1 MHTQSLPSS
10 VRRACFASVI
20 LLALGANC
28 ATARDDDPEPGQSW
42 LQSIK
47 VTELRDHLVTRAT
60 LLATD
65 DFGVTRQRELRIE
78 ARGSIDQ
85 RNREVAVHRY
95 EPECLPLAKAAGM
108 TADDFC
114 DRLVLTREGRDVQLS
129 FHSLDANK
137 RYGFTLVESAAGRWE
152 SLRPAGMDAP
162 SLTLQLEQGGG
173 DLRYAWSLESF
184 TARYTQSGRIAD
196 LRELPLDG
204 IEASLAALTD
214 VLRSFHVSEFAYS
227 DLPRE
232 HALYRPTPYGL
243 WSEGPLDTH
252 CTFGFCFGSVGG
264 SGGGSGSQGM
274 CNPNS
279 PNYAPQNCPWDLTT
293 ATWPVSHRMRVK
305 KVGDSG
311 VELRFS
317 IKNDGTGIFDGS
329 PYNGASTPIA
339 HLSLVRMNE
348 FSPLVPAGS
357 MPYGEECFVQK
368 VLAQFETIDP
378 FTQFPTLV
386 LEPGDAAM
394 DMAWMSCVASSGRP
408 AGRYHPYAN
417 IDHTDTLD
425 TAGLSGNNI
434 EVNRLDWV
442 RFRD

>member
-1 MHTQSLPSS
+1 MLVRHRHRSLESLPLI
-10 VRRACFASVI
+10 VL
-20 LLALGANC
+20 LLAVNVTTAS
-28 ATARDDDPEPGQSW
+28 ARDDDPEAGESW

-47 VTELRDHLVTRAT
+47 VTELRDHQLTRAT

-78 ARGSIDQ
+78 ARGSLERRD
-85 RNREVAVHRY
+85 REVVVHRY
-95 EPECLPLAKAAGM
+95 EPECLQLAKAAGM

-114 DRLVLTREGRDVQLS
+114 DRLVLTHVGRDVQLS
-129 FHSLDANK
+129 FHSVDANK
-137 RYGFTLVESAAGRWE
+137 RYRFTLVESATGRWE
-152 SLRPAGMDAP
+152 SLRPTGMDAP
-162 SLTLQLEQGGG
+162 LLTLQLEEGGG
-173 DLRYAWSLESF
+173 DVRYAWSLESF
-184 TARYTQSGRIAD
+184 TARYTQSGVVAD
-196 LRELPLDG
+196 TRDLPLDG
-204 IEASLAALTD
+204 VEASLAALTD
-214 VLRSFHVSEFAYS
+214 VLRSFHANEFAYA

-232 HALYRPTPYGL
+232 HALHRPTPYGL

-252 CTFGFCFGSVGG
+252 CTFVFCFGSVGG

-279 PNYAPQNCPWDLTT
+279 PNYTPQNCPWDLMT
-293 ATWPVSHRMRVK
+293 ATWPLSHRMHVK
-305 KVGDSG
+305 KFGDGG
-311 VELRFS
+311 VELRYA
-317 IKNDGTGIFDGS
+317 IKNDGTGTFDGS
-329 PYNGASTPIA
+329 PHNGASTPIA

-348 FSPLVPAGS
+348 ISPLVPAGS
-357 MPYGEECFVQK
+357 RPYGDECFVEK

-378 FTQFPTLV
+378 FTQFITLV
-386 LEPGDAAM
+386 LEPGDAAL
-394 DMAWMSCVASSGRP
+394 DMAWMSCVSSSGRP